1 MKLKRLTEA
10 QMLDIYQT
18 YMTIDFPLDELK
30 PFELISK
37 LVNKNI
43 YFAFGLFEEDKLFA
57 YAFLTKSSD
66 RRYLLLDYFA
76 VCSDVRG
83 KGIGSLCL
91 SLLKD
96 ECKAYDGIFIEVEN
110 VEYAGNEVEK
120 AVRSRRIAFYERNGA
135 EFTDILCRLFGV
147 EMNIMIF
154 DLREL
159 QQIQDESVQN
169 MMQMQNESKRN
180 MMQMQNE
187 SMQNIRQTQNKLM
200 LYDKLNDIYITML
213 GEKLCNEKIT
223 LSYLEK

>member
-66 RRYLLLDYFA
+66 ERYLLLDYFA

-83 KGIGSLCL
+83 NGVGSLCL

-110 VEYAGNEVEK
+110 VEYAGNEEEK
-120 AVRSRRIAFYERNGA
+120 AVRSRRIAFYERNGV
-135 EFTDILCRLFGV
+135 EFTDMICRLFDV
-147 EMNIMIF
+147 EMNIMILN
-154 DLREL
+154 LRETE
-159 QQIQDESVQN
+159 QIQDELV
-169 MMQMQNESKRN
+169 MQNES
-180 MMQMQNE
+180 
-187 SMQNIRQTQNKLM
+187 M
-200 LYDKLNDIYITML
+200 LYDKLNDIYITMF
-213 GEKLCNEKIT
+213 GEKLCDEKIT
-223 LSYLEK
+223 LYLK

>member
-1 MKLKRLTEA
+1 MKLKRLTEI
-10 QMLDIYQT
+10 QMLEIYKT

-30 PFELISK
+30 SFELISK
-37 LVNKNI
+37 LVKNNI

-66 RRYLLLDYFA
+66 GHYLLLDYFA

-110 VEYAGNEVEK
+110 AQYAGNEEEK
-120 AVRSRRIAFYERNGA
+120 IVRSKRIAFYEQNGA

-147 EMNIMIF
+147 EMNIMILN
-154 DLREL
+154 LREM
-159 QQIQDESVQN
+159 QQIQDESL
-169 MMQMQNESKRN
+169 
-180 MMQMQNE
+180 QNE
-187 SMQNIRQTQNKLM
+187 SMQNEYMQIQDEAVLNMMQTQNESV
-200 LYDKLNDIYITML
+200 LYDKLNDIYITMF
-213 GEKLCNEKIT
+213 GKKLCDEKIS
-223 LSYLEK
+223 LSYYQQE